1 MTPTSEVVAVMKRR
15 TFINLVATL
24 GSVSTASVFAQG
36 YPSRQLRLLVPYTA
50 GGGTDLAARIVMKKL
65 SDKLGQPIVVE
76 NKPGAGGALAY
87 TELLR
92 SKPDGYTLATGSG
105 ITSLLSLL
113 NSKLPFDAATDL
125 VQVAPLASVPI
136 VLVANN
142 KVPAQNM
149 AELISYVKQ
158 NPGMSYGTPGPATP
172 QHLAGVLLASMAGL
186 QMTHVGYR
194 GTAPAVQDVIG
205 GHLPL
210 AIIGLSTAIQFARSG
225 QLKVMGV
232 GSAKRSELAPEI
244 PTLAEAGVKG
254 YDASYWYDICVAKG
268 VPKAVVQRLHAEV
281 TQALQDTEVR
291 TALTAA
297 GMEPMTVSQDEY
309 QRMLQAERAKWDP
322 IIRANHIQMGS

>member
-1 MTPTSEVVAVMKRR
+1 MPTHDVTAVLKRR
-15 TFINLVATL
+15 TFIHFAAAL
-24 GSVSTASVFAQG
+24 GPASTAPALALG
-36 YPSRQLRLLVPYTA
+36 YPARPIRLLVPYTA
-50 GGGTDLAARIVMKKL
+50 GGGTDLAARIVMRKL
-65 SDKLGQPIVVE
+65 GEQLGQPIVVE

-136 VLVANN
+136 VLIANN

-149 AELISYVKQ
+149 AELISHVKQ

-297 GMEPMTVSQDEY
+297 GMEPMAVSQDEY
-309 QRMLQAERAKWDP
+309 QRMLQAERVKWDP
-322 IIRANHIQMGS
+322 IIRSNHIQMGS

>member
-1 MTPTSEVVAVMKRR
+1 MPTNDVTAVVNRR
-15 TFINLVATL
+15 TFVNFVVAL
-24 GSVSTASVFAQG
+24 GPASAAPVFAQE
-36 YPSRQLRLLVPYTA
+36 YPSRPLRLLVPYTA

-65 SDKLGQPIVVE
+65 GEQLGQPIVVE

-87 TELLR
+87 AELLR
-92 SKPDGYTLATGSG
+92 SKPDGYTLTTGSG

-113 NSKLPFDAATDL
+113 NNRLPFDAATDL

-136 VLVANN
+136 VVVASN
-142 KVPAQNM
+142 KLPVRNM
-149 AELISYVKQ
+149 AELVAHVRQ

-225 QLKVMGV
+225 QLKVLGV
-232 GSAKRSELAPEI
+232 GSAKRSDLAPEI
-244 PTLAEAGVKG
+244 PTLAEGGVKG

-268 VPKAVVQRLHAEV
+268 VPKAVVRRLHTEV

-291 TALTAA
+291 TTLTAA
-297 GMEPMTVSQDEY
+297 GLEPMAVTQDGY
-309 QRMLQAERAKWDP
+309 QRRLQAEHAKWEP
-322 IIRANHIQMGS
+322 LIRANHIQMGS